1 MQHRGPIPGVP
12 EPGSGEPAVAILW
25 HAVPVWDALAKLDCG
40 DAGLSSAEAAG
51 RLKHHE
57 LNRLTLSKPRSVLM
71 RFLAQFNNALIYVL
85 LVAAGISLAL
95 GEVVDAAVIA
105 GVGVIGIVQEGKA
118 EQTLDAIRD
127 MLSLNAS
134 VTRDGRRLGS
144 GAASIHPQA
153 GCPNS
158 IFMRQSLRSLVAGV
172 IL

>member
-12 EPGSGEPAVAILW
+12 EPGSGEPAVAIPW
-25 HAVPVWDALAKLDCG
+25 HAVPAWDALAKLDCG

-51 RLKHHE
+51 RLKRHE
-57 LNRLTLSKPRSVLM
+57 LNRLMPPKPRSVLM

-105 GVGVIGIVQEGKA
+105 GVAVINAVIGIGQEGRA

-144 GAASIHPQA
+144 GAAGQLLYPLKLAAQTRFLCAKASE
-153 GCPNS
+153 
-158 IFMRQSLRSLVAGV
+158 V
-172 IL
+172 

>member
-1 MQHRGPIPGVP
+1 V
-12 EPGSGEPAVAILW
+12 
-25 HAVPVWDALAKLDCG
+25 DCG

-51 RLKHHE
+51 RLNRHE
-57 LNRLTLSKPRSVLM
+57 FNRLTPPKPRSVLM

-95 GEVVDAAVIA
+95 GEVVDATVMA
-105 GVGVIGIVQEGKA
+105 GVAVIGIVQEGRA

-144 GAASIHPQA
+144 GAASIPPQA

>member
-1 MQHRGPIPGVP
+1 V
-12 EPGSGEPAVAILW
+12 
-25 HAVPVWDALAKLDCG
+25 DCG

-51 RLKHHE
+51 RLNRHE
-57 LNRLTLSKPRSVLM
+57 LNRLTPPKPRSVLM

-95 GEVVDAAVIA
+95 GEVVDATVMA
-105 GVGVIGIVQEGKA
+105 GVAVIGIVQEGRA

-144 GAASIHPQA
+144 GAASIPPQA
-153 GCPNS
+153 GCTNS

-172 IL
+172 IP